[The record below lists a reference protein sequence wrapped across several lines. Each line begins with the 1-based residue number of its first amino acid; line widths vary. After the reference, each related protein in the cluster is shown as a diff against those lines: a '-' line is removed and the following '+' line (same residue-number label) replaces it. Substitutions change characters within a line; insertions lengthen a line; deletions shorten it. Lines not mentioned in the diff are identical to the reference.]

1 MKRELKQP
9 LISIRHRLPNGG
21 IERKSEA
28 VVQHAPLRAATYSV
42 GERVTIVELMI
53 FFLVDR
59 EVVTDQDINHL
70 VISNLKLQKCE
81 NLLRLGSTSPRFGR
95 TAPGLQ
101 ITDVW
106 RQLIDLK
113 LLNSPTR
120 RTGFQAKRT
129 GFQVAVTITPKGKR
143 HIKKQPKRLQ
153 LCAQKLVYTDLLEKL
168 GRSVS

>member
-59 EVVTDQDINHL
+59 EVVMDQDINHL

-113 LLNSPTR
+113 LLNSPIR
-120 RTGFQAKRT
+120 RT

-168 GRSVS
+168 GRAVS

>member
-113 LLNSPTR
+113 LLNSPIR
-120 RTGFQAKRT
+120 RT